1 MPLYTVYRARF
12 TSKLGT
18 PRSYVGQTYALD
30 LRKAFHGS
38 SGWLKCCA
46 NQECSEFN
54 EAVTLGNVSA
64 LLPTDTD
71 PERN

>member
-12 TSKLGT
+12 KTKGGT
-18 PRSYVGQTYALD
+18 ARSYVGQTYALD

-46 NQECSEFN
+46 NQELTEFN
-54 EAVTLGNVSA
+54 EAAIGG
-64 LLPTDTD
+64 D
-71 PERN
+71 PLS